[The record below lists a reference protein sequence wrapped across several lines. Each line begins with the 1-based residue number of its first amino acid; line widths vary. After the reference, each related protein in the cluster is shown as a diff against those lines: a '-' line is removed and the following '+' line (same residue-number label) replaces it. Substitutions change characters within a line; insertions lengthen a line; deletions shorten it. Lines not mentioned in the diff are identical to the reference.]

1 VHGAVTLNGPGVW
14 IIRGLLLATWA
25 LAAYVVIDSAR
36 RPATAFEV
44 LREGRLFYLV
54 PQALYFVFVMFAQIP
69 NAPVV
74 GAVVLAAMPFA
85 LAQQVAYLLRIT
97 FPTHA
102 RLEARQ
108 AAEKEAAVDEP
119 LPEEQHAEGA
129 QRDQGVQ
136 SPPTPED
143 DSAEAP
149 DDPAEDPFRDE
160 HY

>member
-44 LREGRLFYLV
+44 TREGRLFYLV
-54 PQALYFVFVMFAQIP
+54 PQALYFFFVMFAQIP

-74 GAVVLAAMPFA
+74 GAVALVGMPFA
-85 LAQQVAYLLRIT
+85 LAHQVAYLLRVT
-97 FPTHA
+97 FPTRA
-102 RLEARQ
+102 RIEARQ
-108 AAEKEAAVDEP
+108 AAEKQAAVDGP
-119 LPEEQHAEGA
+119 LPDEQHTEGA
-129 QRDQGVQ
+129 SQEQGGQ
-136 SPPTPED
+136 PPLSSD
-143 DSAEAP
+143 DEQAEAP
-149 DDPAEDPFRDE
+149 DDPVEEPFRDE